1 MNTWNAS
8 RTNKNLN
15 RRLSL
20 KRPPLFITF
29 SDPFEFLQ
37 LMPGESLPNRP
48 VAAADMMFPQCDK
61 KEWSA
66 SDESVFD
73 RVSMSDRHCDV
84 CLSLFE
90 FLKKEKEV
98 EENLRIDER
107 RAE

>member
-1 MNTWNAS
+1 
-8 RTNKNLN
+8 
-15 RRLSL
+15 
-20 KRPPLFITF
+20 
-29 SDPFEFLQ
+29 
-37 LMPGESLPNRP
+37 
-48 VAAADMMFPQCDK
+48 MMFPQCDK

-90 FLKKEKEV
+90 FLKTEKEV